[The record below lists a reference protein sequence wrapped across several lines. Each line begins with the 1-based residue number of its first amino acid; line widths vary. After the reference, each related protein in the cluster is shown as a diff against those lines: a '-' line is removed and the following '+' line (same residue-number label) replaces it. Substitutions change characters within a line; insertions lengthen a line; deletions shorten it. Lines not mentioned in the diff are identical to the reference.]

1 MFIQAGSQLRLFAS
15 ANDNGRKR
23 VKNNGTVNK
32 NSRAKK
38 LIQDNDPPL
47 TIFPF
52 ALNELQ
58 NLQSKAKT
66 TNKIEKPAIKI
77 EKPDIVISNDG
88 DLKDL
93 KKTQEKTEIINK
105 IQEIVI

>member
-1 MFIQAGSQLRLFAS
+1 M
-15 ANDNGRKR
+15 
-23 VKNNGTVNK
+23 KNNGTVNK

-38 LIQDNDPPL
+38 LIQDNNDPPL
-47 TIFPF
+47 TIYPF

-58 NLQSKAKT
+58 KPQSKAKS
-66 TNKIEKPAIKI
+66 TNKIEKPAIKIENPTIKI

-88 DLKDL
+88 DLKNI
-93 KKTQEKTEIINK
+93 KKSQEKTEIINK